1 MALKWKNANFINSPF
16 TINNIDITKIV
27 VSNKFTFGKQDFKY
41 FIGYKV
47 NKEIRPIR
55 PLCKFF
61 SEMNNYKRYSDKNK
75 CMYFIIKYEKMFD
88 KYMIILEKVS
98 NKILNLYVIN
108 FI

>member
-1 MALKWKNANFINSPF
+1 MALKWKNTNL
-16 TINNIDITKIV
+16 INNPFAINDIDINKIV

-55 PLCKFF
+55 PLRKFF
-61 SEMNNYKRYSDKNK
+61 PEMSNYKTYSDKNK

-88 KYMIILEKVS
+88 KYMIILVKVS

>member
-1 MALKWKNANFINSPF
+1 MALKWKNTNLINSPF
-16 TINNIDITKIV
+16 AINDIDINKIV

-41 FIGYKV
+41 FTGYKV

-55 PLCKFF
+55 PLRKF
-61 SEMNNYKRYSDKNK
+61 SPEMSNYKRYSDKNK

-88 KYMIILEKVS
+88 KYMIILVKVS